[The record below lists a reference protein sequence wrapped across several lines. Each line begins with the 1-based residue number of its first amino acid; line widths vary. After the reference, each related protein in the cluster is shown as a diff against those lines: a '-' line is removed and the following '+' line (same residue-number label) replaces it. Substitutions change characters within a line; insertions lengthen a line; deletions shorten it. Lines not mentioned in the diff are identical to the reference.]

1 MASPA
6 PADLTWV
13 IGDDETVL
21 LYITSDAAGATAVD
35 ITGRTYTLSVAT
47 AKGATPTLALSGSVT
62 GASGL
67 VTFTA
72 TDTQT
77 ETLTEGSWVFDIVEY
92 APSESTLVLGPMTVT
107 KRVGATA

>member
-1 MASPA
+1 MAAPA
-6 PADLTWV
+6 PADLTFV

-21 LYITSDAAGATAVD
+21 LYITSDSAGVTPVD
-35 ITGRTYTLSVAT
+35 ITSRTYTLSIAT
-47 AKGATPTLALSGSVT
+47 AKGATPTLALTGSVT

-77 ETLTEGSWVFDIVEY
+77 AALTAGSWVFDINEVSGS
-92 APSESTLVLGPMTVT
+92 SESTLVLGALTVT
-107 KRVGATA
+107 ARVTA